1 MAALA
6 LSASAQAFKDVPR
19 DWKWLDSKEVI
30 FTYDGT
36 FADSSAFV
44 VEAKTGKTRTGVSA
58 PAKYAEFPVQPEGA
72 VNLTYSPDSTKLAF
86 TRNNDLYVVDIA
98 SGKEQRLTFDG
109 TELILNGYASWVYFE
124 EILGRPSRY
133 KAFWWS
139 PDSKKI
145 GFYKFDNT
153 QVPLFPIYSAFA
165 KNYAGDPSHPTAA
178 PAMSQS
184 PKVTNL
190 GIGGSLSETRYPKC
204 GQTNPEVKIGIVDIS
219 DLGLEANVKSDGSYR
234 FEPQIVWA
242 DFDPT
247 VDQYFGIPFW
257 GADSQEF
264 FIARMPRL
272 QNTLDLYSV
281 NVKDGS
287 KTHIYNETYKTWID
301 WMDQVEFTE
310 KGLYM
315 VRNFETGWQQ
325 IYFLSYDGKEFR
337 RLTDGTNWTVS
348 ILKVD
353 EAKGD
358 VYFTAKRDAT
368 VRQAVY
374 KVDSKGVITA
384 LTDPAY
390 NAAGVKFSPDG
401 KYFVASY
408 SNVTTP
414 TKVAV
419 FQTSGGGV
427 VSAGHCG
434 NIAEANLRGP
444 VEQKLRKGVYGLK
457 GMVVADAATSGY
469 DPADYALGQLVH
481 MTTPDGFTLP
491 GMIVYPKNF
500 DPAKKYPVHVD
511 IYGGP
516 DTPVVRDRWTTPAEA
531 NQWWSENGII
541 QIWVDPRAGGHNGR
555 EGLDMIYRQLTV
567 NEVKDFIAWA
577 GWLKSQPYVIADKIG
592 VEGFSF
598 GGTMTSMLLMQAPDS
613 FHYGVAGGGVYDW
626 ALYDTHYTERYMDTP
641 QNNPEGYK
649 ISRALEYV
657 AGYPAVYGAAGAA
670 ASAGGSGSAAAGGS
684 ASAAAA
690 SLPAAGGSV
699 AGGADAGGAA
709 SSSVGGSGSA
719 AAGGAA
725 ASSVGGSGSAAAGGS
740 SAPAAGPAVDPVMLK
755 ITHGTGDDNVHHQNT
770 LLLIDALQKAG
781 KKFDFMIYPDG
792 MHGYRG
798 YQGTHFL
805 NANREF
811 WLRHLLSK

>member
-1 MAALA
+1 MVCLAVVMALTAGA
-6 LSASAQAFKDVPR
+6 KEFEKVPVA
-19 DWKWLDSKEVI
+19 WKWLDSKEVI

-44 VEAKTGKTRTGVSA
+44 VDAKTGKTRTGVSA
-58 PAKYAEFPVQPEGA
+58 PAKYSEFPVKPEGA

-109 TELILNGYASWVYFE
+109 TDLILNGYASWVYFE
-124 EILGRPSRY
+124 EILGRPSKY

-139 PDSKKI
+139 PDSRKI
-145 GFYKFDNT
+145 GFYRFDNT
-153 QVPLFPIYSAFA
+153 NVPLFPIYSAFA
-165 KNYAGDPSHPTAA
+165 KDYSGDPSHPTAA

-204 GQTNPEVKIGIVDIS
+204 GQTNPEVRIGIVEVPAFQS
-219 DLGLEANVKSDGSYR
+219 ETVKVKSDGSYLLQ
-234 FEPQIVWA
+234 PDIVWA

-281 NVKDGS
+281 SVKDGS
-287 KTHIYNETYKTWID
+287 KKHIYNETYKTWID
-301 WMDQVEFTE
+301 WMDQVEFTA

-348 ILKVD
+348 IIRVD

-358 VYFTAKRDAT
+358 EYFPAKRDAT

-374 KVDSKGVITA
+374 KVDSKGVITS

-390 NAAGVKFSPDG
+390 NAVGVKFSPDG

-419 FQTSGGGV
+419 FQTSGGI
-427 VSAGHCG
+427 VSAGHAG
-434 NIAEANLRGP
+434 DIAEANLRGP
-444 VEQKLRKGVYGLK
+444 VMQKLRKGTYGLK
-457 GMVVADAATSGY
+457 GMVVADAATPDY
-469 DPADYALGQLVH
+469 NPADYALGQLVH
-481 MTTPDGFTLP
+481 MTTPDGFVLP
-491 GMIVYPKNF
+491 GMMVYPKDF
-500 DPAKKYPVHVD
+500 DPSKKYPVHVD

-516 DTPVVRDRWTTPAEA
+516 DTPVVRDRWTTPSKSS
-531 NQWWSENGII
+531 QWWSDNGII

-555 EGLDMIYRQLTV
+555 AGLDMIYRQLTV

-577 GWLKSQPYVIADKIG
+577 DWLKALPYVDGDKIG

-598 GGTMTSMLLMQAPDS
+598 GGTMTSMLLMQAPES
-613 FHYGVAGGGVYDW
+613 FHYGIAGGGVYDW

-649 ISRALEYV
+649 VSRVLEYV
-657 AGYPAVYGAAGAA
+657 AGYPTTYQQAQ
-670 ASAGGSGSAAAGGS
+670 
-684 ASAAAA
+684 
-690 SLPAAGGSV
+690 
-699 AGGADAGGAA
+699 
-709 SSSVGGSGSA
+709 
-719 AAGGAA
+719 
-725 ASSVGGSGSAAAGGS
+725 S
-740 SAPAAGPAVDPVMLK
+740 SAVEPVMLK

-770 LLLIDALQKAG
+770 LLLVDALQKEG
-781 KKFDFMIYPDG
+781 RKFDFMIYPDG

-798 YQGTHFL
+798 YQGEHFQ

-811 WLRHLLSK
+811 WLRYLLAK